1 MFDIT
6 FKEVD
11 NLTRQAE
18 TRAHQLGP
26 SWARQSPVALDCGQ
40 ARVGDLI
47 LTIQLH
53 YIMADHAMTCIW
65 NIIIFRVKHWIELGL
80 ANVTLNNLREMPN
93 NIAYNQ
99 FPTQNK
105 KLEGDAKWHR
115 IQSVSHTLI
124 FQVFFNI
131 TSVLEFVYS
140 HFFTLYLICM
150 WLLFIMPVI
159 KLLFLTIV
167 LPGDFVVARRAF
179 WGENE
184 MAILVA
190 RTNLPVWDFQ
200 KLASLMWAPVRI
212 HLAVDIMKTLF
223 LPSDLQQ

>member
-1 MFDIT
+1 
-6 FKEVD
+6 
-11 NLTRQAE
+11 
-18 TRAHQLGP
+18 
-26 SWARQSPVALDCGQ
+26 
-40 ARVGDLI
+40 
-47 LTIQLH
+47 
-53 YIMADHAMTCIW
+53 
-65 NIIIFRVKHWIELGL
+65 
-80 ANVTLNNLREMPN
+80 MPN

-167 LPGDFVVARRAF
+167 LPGDFVVALRAF
-179 WGENE
+179 WRETE

-200 KLASLMWAPVRI
+200 KLASLVALLWAAHVERGTWPAQV
-212 HLAVDIMKTLF
+212 LANVPMGREFAWIK
-223 LPSDLQQ
+223 

>member
-1 MFDIT
+1 M
-6 FKEVD
+6 
-11 NLTRQAE
+11 
-18 TRAHQLGP
+18 
-26 SWARQSPVALDCGQ
+26 
-40 ARVGDLI
+40 
-47 LTIQLH
+47 
-53 YIMADHAMTCIW
+53 
-65 NIIIFRVKHWIELGL
+65 
-80 ANVTLNNLREMPN
+80 
-93 NIAYNQ
+93 
-99 FPTQNK
+99 
-105 KLEGDAKWHR
+105 
-115 IQSVSHTLI
+115 QSVSHTLI

-179 WGENE
+179 WRETE

-200 KLASLMWAPVRI
+200 KLASLALDRFQSDIPAGSRSPAVHLTNQRFCFAVVMPLPVTG
-212 HLAVDIMKTLF
+212 HAGSDAYLGHQKTRCRRV
-223 LPSDLQQ
+223 

>member
-1 MFDIT
+1 
-6 FKEVD
+6 
-11 NLTRQAE
+11 
-18 TRAHQLGP
+18 
-26 SWARQSPVALDCGQ
+26 
-40 ARVGDLI
+40 
-47 LTIQLH
+47 
-53 YIMADHAMTCIW
+53 MTCIW
-65 NIIIFRVKHWIELGL
+65 NIIIFHVKHWIELGL
-80 ANVTLNNLREMPN
+80 TNVTLKNLREMPN

-105 KLEGDAKWHR
+105 KLEEDAKWHR

-124 FQVFFNI
+124 FHVFFNI

-140 HFFTLYLICM
+140 NFFTLYFICM

-167 LPGDFVVARRAF
+167 LPGDVVVARRAF
-179 WGENE
+179 WRETE

-200 KLASLMWAPVRI
+200 KLASLPGS
-212 HLAVDIMKTLF
+212 H
-223 LPSDLQQ
+223 

>member
-1 MFDIT
+1 
-6 FKEVD
+6 
-11 NLTRQAE
+11 
-18 TRAHQLGP
+18 
-26 SWARQSPVALDCGQ
+26 
-40 ARVGDLI
+40 
-47 LTIQLH
+47 
-53 YIMADHAMTCIW
+53 
-65 NIIIFRVKHWIELGL
+65 
-80 ANVTLNNLREMPN
+80 MPN

-167 LPGDFVVARRAF
+167 LPGDFVVVRRAF
-179 WGENE
+179 WRETE

-200 KLASLMWAPVRI
+200 KLASLACICYIVASSSVETTSRSFVI
-212 HLAVDIMKTLF
+212 VGNSF
-223 LPSDLQQ
+223 SDLLRIQSS